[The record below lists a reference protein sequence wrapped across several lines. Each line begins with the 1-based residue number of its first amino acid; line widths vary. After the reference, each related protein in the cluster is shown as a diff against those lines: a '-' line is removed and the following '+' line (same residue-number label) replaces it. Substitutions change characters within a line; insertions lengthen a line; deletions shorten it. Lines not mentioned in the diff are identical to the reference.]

1 MRLWSSSSLGGRAIR
16 TWQKFSFSILMT
28 SLYGPPSTWMRV
40 PSGCTATLFV
50 VAFENNTRPRQER
63 LMKEVHISS
72 VHWGDDVSLL
82 LSLSNRLR
90 YLSSTLALHL
100 SLFSLTLLSFLLSPS
115 SFLSSLPLFLPLSSC
130 ISLSRLFVIAS
141 LSLSS
146 GSSRLSLSSRLVWVL
161 LELTF
166 FLALGVT
173 SVGCIQSIRTAL
185 SSRKTTCVSD

>member
-1 MRLWSSSSLGGRAIR
+1 MRLWPSSSLGGRAIR

-82 LSLSNRLR
+82 LSLSNRRR

-100 SLFSLTLLSFLLSPS
+100 SLFSLTLLSFLLYPS
-115 SFLSSLPLFLPLSSC
+115 SFLSSLPLSSC

-161 LELTF
+161 VELTF